1 MKLYKS
7 HNLFSNFIFQQRR
20 TPRTPQTS
28 AGANEDEEARNEE
41 LDAQQKLQREHQQRL
56 ESRIAAAHVTP
67 ETRQMM
73 RESVAARVGAR
84 QSFGAVDLY
93 NAVERLLNGETNEEQ
108 FRHEVEGIKLEE
120 RSWETIFQRQ
130 REIRQRIQE
139 IQWRAE
145 SYIEIIPQK
154 RGQFDALLSQ
164 IKRVNRQDENSDR
177 TIKRTLYNLVRE
189 ATLTD
194 SQAREIYLAN
204 PIDGSFDRVWSTYRG
219 RVRTSPSGETVVR
232 QILALKQEEAAVE
245 RRFTQLANQ
254 LDEIIKENVSK
265 VRLMAEQE
273 QILKNASRVVGITIK
288 PGTEIEFNEP
298 ENLLISGRR
307 NTARITAV
315 HFDPVETRDS
325 RGRVINRSNGAPII
339 ILDNGAR
346 MTLGRFKKWVDAVD
360 AVEIIH
366 NLSDVERVTELAQ
379 YGIKIQTGMAL
390 SYPRITRTKSGEPQT
405 AIENVRITQI
415 DNANRQIHFDNPV
428 AFQPGMEKF
437 YDYDYRNSLTF
448 GEFVKWWH
456 RYEVEKSVSLE
467 ELRELLIKYNEIY
480 NHAFG
485 IAATENPPIEV
496 KEGEDLTYPDD
507 SDSIYSIEKVDANSV
522 TIRGWPKKSLP
533 EFFHWVKENHAQ
545 KKCYPK
551 SPETEKAEE
560 ETQETIKKE
569 KAAKE
574 ESDVIKKHYG
584 EKYEA
589 EREKFEKDRHAGSL
603 LERLKEIWWTT
614 QLLSFKDIYNVIK
627 EIAEFMKRKH
637 ERRSKGRYG
646 DVGSRLPWIIGPEFE
661 RVKQAAENEEV
672 NKYKEAMEHWSIA
685 KVKRTLNTTNSKD
698 IAKACIM
705 TLLHHGEM
713 RWDDHEFHATLNR
726 LTARY
731 TLKGAQLYIPTE
743 AHLIKPGWSGED
755 LAGPAMDALW
765 GDGTAANW
773 FQENISKYNSN
784 KNNFEFKFK
793 QLENDPKGTG
803 GPAGECNRL
812 LNEWLDGN
820 YVNPQDYEE
829 MIDGAIKFGK
839 MTAEQKMFYLIA
851 GILSRQGNKNGKN
864 PHGETL
870 LHIDR
875 LGELD
880 SKYLNQFP
888 LLDFFT
894 QVYVIDMTQINE
906 KGELGKKRKLQLKDY
921 EEYARKYFPDELK
934 KCKPGPQFSRF
945 MWEVMVPNE
954 EVRTRISKGIRNAE
968 NMDHDDAHLY
978 IPPTTPGEIDS
989 ILTGPSGQKKYF
1001 TNSGYANGYAGFNQY
1016 IVSLTHA
1023 YEEEEDEA
1031 ARELKLVALRDVISS
1046 FVRYDAILDNRL
1058 YKKDR
1063 ERYARLDDRHFR
1075 RTSIVDW
1082 YTCVLQDHRNQL
1094 RNLILKIGRA
1104 YGQDWDQWLYGEKT
1118 GSIFD
1123 PNEARKQETYERR
1136 VDSLKDLIPQLIA
1149 SDNGEKAIVVI
1160 KEAMA
1165 ISERDELNPEGL
1177 HGISSSKRPSP
1188 AELARLREGAVEY
1201 LRHGGAVGGGGH
1213 HS

>member
-1 MKLYKS
+1 MKFYNS
-7 HNLFSNFIFQQRR
+7 HNLFSNFVFRR
-20 TPRTPQTS
+20 AVHTPQTT
-28 AGANEDEEARNEE
+28 AGANENEEAQAEE
-41 LDAQQKLQREHQQRL
+41 LDAQQRLQREHQQRL
-56 ESRIAAAHVTP
+56 ESKIAAAQVSP
-67 ETRQMM
+67 ETRQLM
-73 RESVAARVGAR
+73 RECVASSIGSR
-84 QSFGAVDLY
+84 QRFGAVDLY
-93 NAVERLLNGETNEEQ
+93 NAVERFLSGETKEEEQ
-108 FRHEVEGIKLEE
+108 FRREVEGIRREE
-120 RSWETIFQRQ
+120 QSWSTIFQRQ
-130 REIRQRIQE
+130 REVRSKIQE
-139 IQWRAE
+139 LQWKAE
-145 SYIEIIPQK
+145 SYVELIPQK
-154 RGQFDALLSQ
+154 KSTFEALLAQ
-164 IKRVNRQDENSDR
+164 VKKVNRQDENSDR
-177 TIKRTLYNLVRE
+177 TIKQVLGGLVPNNP
-189 ATLTD
+189 LT
-194 SQAREIYLAN
+194 QAQAAEIYHAN
-204 PIDGSFDRVWSTYRG
+204 PIDGTFDRVWSNYRG
-219 RVRTSPSGETVVR
+219 RIEGSPNGATVVR
-232 QILALKQEEAAVE
+232 QILALKNEEAAVE
-245 RRFTQLANQ
+245 RRFYQLCDQ
-254 LDEIIKENVSK
+254 LEKIIKENVSK
-265 VRLMAEQE
+265 VRLMAEEE
-273 QILKNASRVVGITIK
+273 QIQKNASRIIGITIK

-298 ENLLISGRR
+298 ENLVISGRR
-307 NTARITAV
+307 NTARIAGV
-315 HFDPVETRDS
+315 HFEPVETRDS

-346 MTLGRFKKWVDAVD
+346 MTLARFKKWVDAVD
-360 AVEIIH
+360 AVEVIH
-366 NLSDVERVTELAQ
+366 DLNDVERATELAQ
-379 YGIKIQTGMAL
+379 YGIKIQTGMSFA
-390 SYPRITRTKSGEPQT
+390 YPRRTRKRSGE
-405 AIENVRITQI
+405 IETTLASVRITEI
-415 DNANRQIHFDNPV
+415 NNANRVIHFDQPV

-485 IAATENPPIEV
+485 IEASENPPIEV
-496 KEGEDLTYPDD
+496 REGEDLIYTDD
-507 SDSIYSIEKVDANSV
+507 SGFIYSIDKVDASGI
-522 TIRGWPKKSLP
+522 TLRGLPKKSLP

-551 SPETEKAEE
+551 SPEAEKAEE

-569 KAAKE
+569 KEAKE
-574 ESDVIKKHYG
+574 ESDIIKKHYG

-589 EREKFEKDRHAGSL
+589 QRAQFDQDRSAGSL
-603 LERLKEIWWTT
+603 LGRLKELWWTT

-661 RVKQAAENEEV
+661 RVKQSAENEEV

-685 KVKRTLNTTNSKD
+685 KVKKTLYTTNSKD

-731 TLKGAQLYIPTE
+731 TLKGAQLYIPTK

-755 LAGPAMDALW
+755 LAQPAMDALW
-765 GDGTAANW
+765 GDGTATNW

-812 LNEWLDGN
+812 LKWWLDGN

-829 MIDGAIKFGK
+829 MIDGAIKYGK
-839 MTAEQKMFYLIA
+839 MTAEQKMFYIIA
-851 GILSRQGNKNGKN
+851 GILSRQGNRNGKN

-875 LGELD
+875 LGEID

-894 QVYVIDMTQINE
+894 QVYVTDMTQIDP
-906 KGELGKKRKLQLKDY
+906 KTGKLGKKRKLQLKDY
-921 EEYARKYFPDELK
+921 QEFAQKYFPDELK
-934 KCKPGPQFSRF
+934 KCEPGPQFSRF

-978 IPPTTPGEIDS
+978 IPPTTTGEIDS

-1023 YEEEEDEA
+1023 YEEEENEEA
-1031 ARELKLVALRDVISS
+1031 RQSKLIALRDVINS
-1046 FVRYDAILDNRL
+1046 FIRYDAILDSRL
-1058 YKKDR
+1058 NKKDR
-1063 ERYARLDDRHFR
+1063 EKYARLDDRHFQR
-1075 RTSIVDW
+1075 STIVDW
-1082 YTCVLQDHRNQL
+1082 YTCKLQDHRNQL

-1104 YGQDWDQWLYGEKT
+1104 YGQDWDQWLYGDKT
-1118 GSIFD
+1118 GSMFD
-1123 PNEARKQETYERR
+1123 PEEARKQEAYERR
-1136 VDSLKDLIPQLIA
+1136 VDSLKELIPQLIE
-1149 SDNGEKAIVVI
+1149 SDNGEKAIAVI

-1165 ISERDELNPEGL
+1165 VSETDELNPNGL
-1177 HGISSSKRPSP
+1177 HGISLSKRPKKE
-1188 AELARLREGAVEY
+1188 ELTKLREGAVEY

-1213 HS
+1213 